1 VRWAKLTIGVLSV
14 IAAALAQ
21 THRGT
26 ITGTISDATGAAVAN
41 ASIQVRNVA
50 TAQIYS
56 GVSTATGKFTIS
68 NLPAG
73 GYQLTVQVLSFKTY
87 LRKGLNVAPLQTI
100 RADIALEV
108 GSNAE
113 TVTVIAESTLLKT
126 EGGQVSTDVTSDRLN
141 NLPLLG
147 IGPQTAS
154 AAGVRNPWAVAQLV
168 PGAQFSMAP
177 AGFSG
182 GIPQITVN
190 GVPTT
195 TSSFRVEGMDSGNN
209 GTLAA
214 YTFQVQPSAEAI
226 EDVTVQTGNVAAE
239 FGTTGGG
246 VFNASMRSG
255 TNQFHGSLYDY
266 NVNEAYNAAQPYT
279 GLLNK
284 ARRNDYGGSLGG
296 PIRIPKLYNGA
307 SKTFFFW
314 NFEQFRENQSVSTTA
329 VTVPIAEYRNGD
341 FSRLSSFNNSQVL
354 RVGAGAAAT
363 NYVDPLGRTPILTGT
378 IYDPYSF
385 QTVVVNGQNLTVRNP
400 FPGNIIPF
408 VRQDPVALKIQ
419 NLIPSPAGPHATS
432 QIGSNFNGVQH
443 SHRTT
448 EIPSLKLDQTIGRKG
463 HLSFYW
469 SRTVTADQYPIVG
482 SPAAPEGFPSP
493 ITTAIG
499 NFDSSHTERINYEH
513 SLTPTLLLHVGAGYQ
528 QNHLSDNAP
537 DIHYDV
543 LRNLGLKGATE
554 IRNFPT
560 ISISGLPSIATGGM
574 SNMGP
579 STQLDQYLQKP
590 SANLSLTWVRRN
602 HTWKLGGEWR
612 AEGNPQVSNVQPPY
626 NNSGSFAFGASAT
639 SQTALAPVALSQ
651 GSTGFAYGSFL
662 LGQVTSYGLGVP
674 AVYKFGKQQWALF
687 SQDTWKLTRKL
698 TLDYGLRWDYGTY
711 PTETYGRIA
720 DFSPATANPSAGGHP
735 GAVVYEASCSCR
747 FANNYPYALGPRIG
761 IAYQINPKTVLRGG
775 FGIVY
780 NVTNVPA
787 STPLNYQTGGTPG
800 FGLSLFN
807 LQDGPPASIRPVFPN
822 FSPGALPLANTV
834 GAPPTFIDPNASRP
848 ARQYQWTFGIQ
859 RELNRNLVVEVAYV
873 ANRGIWW
880 NAGALSP
887 ENSMSTALLKQYGFT
902 VGNLTDRTLLQT
914 QIGQLGAADKSTL
927 AARGIV
933 LPYAS
938 FPQTQTLFQSLL
950 PYPQYSGNI
959 SPVSAPLGKTWY
971 DSLQSTITQRFSYG
985 LTLNGNFTWSKN
997 LDLMSSPDIFSR
1009 SLGKNISLNDLPY
1022 QFRLSAQYSTP
1033 KQAFFLFRDWSVG
1046 WFLQYQSAPLLIE
1059 PSANAG
1065 AFPISGWLGRG
1076 PGPAER
1082 VAGQPLFTTNW
1093 VDLNGV
1099 PHTDELD
1106 INCHCYDPTKTV
1118 VLNPLAFTGTP
1129 NGQWASNFSHI
1140 RDFRGIRYPTENAN
1154 LGRSFR
1160 IKERVTIN
1168 IRVEFANV
1176 LNRLRLPQP
1185 STASLTASPIKSS
1198 LTGLYTTGYGTIVP
1212 TAGTAGQR
1220 SGMLVGRITF

>member
-1 VRWAKLTIGVLSV
+1 MRWAKLTIGVLSV

-190 GVPTT
+190 GVPTA

-419 NLIPSPAGPHATS
+419 NLIPPPAGPHATS

-448 EIPSLKLDQTIGRKG
+448 EIPSLKLDQTIGRMG

-612 AEGNPQVSNVQPPY
+612 AEGNPQVSDVQPPY

-735 GAVVYEASCSCR
+735 GAVVYEASCGCR

-787 STPLNYQTGGTPG
+787 STPLNYQTGGAPG

-997 LDLMSSPDIFSR
+997 LDLMSSPDIFNR
-1009 SLGKNISLNDLPY
+1009 SVGKNISLNDLPY

>member
-1 VRWAKLTIGVLSV
+1 MRWAKLTMGVLSV

-21 THRGT
+21 TDRGT

-419 NLIPSPAGPHATS
+419 NLIPPPAGPHATS

-612 AEGNPQVSNVQPPY
+612 AEGNPQVSDVQPPY

-761 IAYQINPKTVLRGG
+761 VAYQINPKTVLRGG